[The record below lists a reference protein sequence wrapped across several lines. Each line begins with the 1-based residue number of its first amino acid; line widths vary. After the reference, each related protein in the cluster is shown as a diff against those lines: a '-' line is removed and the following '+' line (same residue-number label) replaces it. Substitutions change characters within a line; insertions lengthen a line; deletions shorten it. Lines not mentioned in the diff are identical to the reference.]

1 MFHGGYLML
10 FCNSFVN
17 DILILTI
24 DKRLAIKW
32 KAKVCNDKLSK
43 NFHGTNIETVAKE
56 FNSF

>member
-32 KAKVCNDKLSK
+32 KAKVCNDKSL
-43 NFHGTNIETVAKE
+43 
-56 FNSF
+56 

>member
-32 KAKVCNDKLSK
+32 KAKACNDK
-43 NFHGTNIETVAKE
+43 
-56 FNSF
+56 SF